1 MTDTIVH
8 VLPKP
13 APSAEPLLRVVNV
26 VKHFSAGGNGSVKA
40 VDGVTFDIMAGE
52 TVGLVG
58 ESGCGKS
65 TLGRL
70 ISQLIPVTSGEVIL
84 DGVDI
89 TKLSGE
95 KMRQQRKQL
104 QMIFQDPYAS
114 LDPRMTVG
122 DIIAEPLVNF
132 KMISGKA
139 KDARVQE
146 LLRTVGLNPYFNNR
160 YPHEFSGGQRQ
171 RIGIARALALNPKV
185 IICDEPVSALD
196 VSIQA
201 QIINLLEDLQREF
214 NLTYLFIAHD
224 LSVVRHI
231 SDRVMV
237 MYLGRIC
244 EVAPSEDLYVSQD
257 HPYTRAL
264 LSSIPVPDPRI
275 ESKRRLVELSG
286 EIPSPLNP
294 PSGCLFHTRCP
305 IAQVPGVCAD
315 VGPAARAEARRPPRL
330 VPLLRPGAHQDQDRG
345 SPSLTTSDTGGAVSD
360 SESPFRLLYTAEATV
375 TGGRRGHG
383 ATSDGRLTVDFSSPT
398 EMGGDGGPGHE
409 PRAALRARLRRVL
422 AERDDRHRSAQGSR
436 RPGFR
441 RHRPC
446 RHRRDRVWT
455 PRPDRRAAD
464 HPALDR
470 GSGTGKGA
478 RRRDRAALP
487 LLQRRAGQR
496 RGHPHTALNPPER
509 AGDGLNRRVTLP
521 SHGSAAGVRL
531 VASGRGCASPAG
543 SPRHG
548 GRGCPA
554 PRVRAHLGTPRP
566 PRTSIAPISRP
577 PTSQACC
584 FATPAARP
592 CTTSRRRRRSVT
604 S

>member
-1 MTDTIVH
+1 VTDTAVH
-8 VLPKP
+8 VMPSP
-13 APSAEPLLRVVNV
+13 APSGEPLLRVNNV
-26 VKHFSAGGNGSVKA
+26 VKHFSAGGHGSVKA
-40 VDGVTFDIMAGE
+40 VDGVSFDIMPGE

-89 TKLSGE
+89 TKLRGE
-95 KMRQQRKQL
+95 KLRQQRKQL

-132 KMISGKA
+132 KMISGRA

-231 SDRVMV
+231 SNRVMV

-244 EVAPSEDLYVSQD
+244 EVAPSEDLYQSQD

-315 VGPAARAEARRPPRL
+315 VVPPL
-330 VPLLRPGAHQDQDRG
+330 EIKPDGHFASCHFSDQVRTKIKIEE
-345 SPSLTTSDTGGAVSD
+345 P
-360 SESPFRLLYTAEATV
+360 TA
-375 TGGRRGHG
+375 
-383 ATSDGRLTVDFSSPT
+383 
-398 EMGGDGGPGHE
+398 
-409 PRAALRARLRRVL
+409 
-422 AERDDRHRSAQGSR
+422 
-436 RPGFR
+436 
-441 RHRPC
+441 
-446 RHRRDRVWT
+446 
-455 PRPDRRAAD
+455 
-464 HPALDR
+464 
-470 GSGTGKGA
+470 
-478 RRRDRAALP
+478 
-487 LLQRRAGQR
+487 
-496 RGHPHTALNPPER
+496 
-509 AGDGLNRRVTLP
+509 
-521 SHGSAAGVRL
+521 
-531 VASGRGCASPAG
+531 
-543 SPRHG
+543 
-548 GRGCPA
+548 
-554 PRVRAHLGTPRP
+554 
-566 PRTSIAPISRP
+566 
-577 PTSQACC
+577 
-584 FATPAARP
+584 
-592 CTTSRRRRRSVT
+592 
-604 S
+604 